1 MILALTLALAPA
13 TVANSTNKEVQ
24 FQADNCSYGRA
35 MAEAVCRG
43 RVRVRRGDARLRC
56 RTLTVRF
63 DSTGKVYELVCEGAV
78 RFRRGEEEE
87 ATGSRAHYKRDGAK
101 VVLQGEAKLRRGH
114 ARLAGDRVIFLLDDD
129 RVRVEGHARGQ
140 WNGDQPK

>member
-1 MILALTLALAPA
+1 MVLFALSLLLAPA
-13 TVANSTNKEVQ
+13 TADTKEVQ

-35 MAEAVCRG
+35 MAEAVCSG

-56 RTLTVRF
+56 RSLTVRF
-63 DSTGKVYELVCEGAV
+63 DSAGKVYELTCEGAV

-87 ATGSRAHYKRDGAK
+87 ATGERAHYKRQGAK
-101 VVLQGEAKLRRGH
+101 VVLQGEAKLRRGR

-129 RVRVEGHARGQ
+129 RVRVEGQARGH
-140 WNGDQPK
+140 WHGGNPP